1 MLYFS
6 KNYLSSVPRSSVNY
20 LFVLF
25 AFVQVVASN
34 KLEPL
39 LGVFQKL
46 VASKLN
52 DHEGFYLLQSLV
64 EFLPAEIISNYVKS
78 IFTLVSYH
86 GTSGTTVGI

>member
-1 MLYFS
+1 MCI
-6 KNYLSSVPRSSVNY
+6 
-20 LFVLF
+20 LFINDLVYIL
-25 AFVQVVASN
+25 QVVASN

-52 DHEGFYLLQSLV
+52 DHEGFYLLQSLI

-78 IFTLVSYH
+78 IFTLVNH
-86 GTSGTTVGI
+86 P